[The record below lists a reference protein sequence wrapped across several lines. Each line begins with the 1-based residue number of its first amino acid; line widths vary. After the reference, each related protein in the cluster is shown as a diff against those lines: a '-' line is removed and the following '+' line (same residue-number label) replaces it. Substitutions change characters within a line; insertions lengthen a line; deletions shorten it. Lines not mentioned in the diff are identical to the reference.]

1 MGLPPYIP
9 NNSKTSNMKYEIKRN
24 IPLQAEEN
32 TNINTELIRVIRE
45 LTNAG
50 YLFEIRNGY
59 NGNGRA
65 FYMINVL
72 SRKSE

>member
-1 MGLPPYIP
+1 
-9 NNSKTSNMKYEIKRN
+9 MKYGIKRN
-24 IPLQAEEN
+24 IPLQVEEN
-32 TNINTELIRVIRE
+32 TNTELIRVIRE

-72 SRKSE
+72 SHKSE